1 MYPYL
6 TPAEL
11 SSLDGHDDPLV
22 RHAAEDIRQM
32 AQELLLARIEDQGRK
47 VLGSP
52 TDSELSYR
60 LWPALKNPKR
70 ISDTDAADLQR
81 LVDVAGGWWLITEG
95 EMPRFVELPA
105 WEEHYRD
112 FQEV

>member
-6 TPAEL
+6 TQDEL
-11 SSLDGHDDPLV
+11 VALDRHDDPLV

-32 AQELLLARIEDQGRK
+32 AQELLLARIEDHGRK

-60 LWPALKNPKR
+60 LWPALQNPKR
-70 ISDTDAADLQR
+70 ISETDAAELQR
-81 LVDVAGGWWLITEG
+81 LVDIAGGWWLITDG
-95 EMPRFVELPA
+95 DMPRFVELA
-105 WEEHYRD
+105 EWESHY
-112 FQEV
+112 QELQEA